1 VPVLIVVPARVGS
14 TRLPNKP
21 LQLLGGVPLIHRVA
35 QRALQVPGADRV
47 VVATDSQA
55 IAQAVEGLSV
65 QVVLTR
71 SDLESGTDRVA
82 AVAARAEFA
91 GYDVVVNLQGDEP
104 FMPIEAVQG
113 AIARVQGGD
122 AMGTAAAPLDPSRR
136 EDPSLVKVVCDDHG
150 RAMYFSRLPIPF
162 VRDAADFDQT
172 GWWQHL
178 GIYAYR
184 RDVLLRV
191 AALRPAPLELAER
204 LEQLRALA
212 AGFTIG
218 VALLDQPALPGID
231 TPADLAA
238 AEARWPD
245 FVEAT
250 R

>member
-1 VPVLIVVPARVGS
+1 
-14 TRLPNKP
+14 
-21 LQLLGGVPLIHRVA
+21 
-35 QRALQVPGADRV
+35 
-47 VVATDSQA
+47 
-55 IAQAVEGLSV
+55 
-65 QVVLTR
+65 
-71 SDLESGTDRVA
+71 
-82 AVAARAEFA
+82 
-91 GYDVVVNLQGDEP
+91 
-104 FMPIEAVQG
+104 
-113 AIARVQGGD
+113 
-122 AMGTAAAPLDPSRR
+122 MGTAAAPLDPARR
-136 EDPSLVKVVCDDHG
+136 DDPSLVKVVCDDHG

-162 VRDAADFDQT
+162 VRDAADLEQA

-218 VALLDQPALPGID
+218 VALLDRPAYPGID

>member
-1 VPVLIVVPARVGS
+1 
-14 TRLPNKP
+14 
-21 LQLLGGVPLIHRVA
+21 
-35 QRALQVPGADRV
+35 
-47 VVATDSQA
+47 
-55 IAQAVEGLSV
+55 
-65 QVVLTR
+65 
-71 SDLESGTDRVA
+71 
-82 AVAARAEFA
+82 
-91 GYDVVVNLQGDEP
+91 
-104 FMPIEAVQG
+104 
-113 AIARVQGGD
+113 
-122 AMGTAAAPLDPSRR
+122 
-136 EDPSLVKVVCDDHG
+136 
-150 RAMYFSRLPIPF
+150 MYFSRLPIPF
-162 VRDAADFDQT
+162 VRDSADFDRT

-204 LEQLRALA
+204 LEQLRALT

-218 VALLDQPALPGID
+218 VALLDRPALPGID

>member
-1 VPVLIVVPARVGS
+1 MRRTRARSPRWRWAVWAIGLAAALGALDTARVIWPWRGAAL
-14 TRLPNKP
+14 LPY
-21 LQLLGGVPLIHRVA
+21 
-35 QRALQVPGADRV
+35 
-47 VVATDSQA
+47 
-55 IAQAVEGLSV
+55 
-65 QVVLTR
+65 
-71 SDLESGTDRVA
+71 LESGTDRVA
-82 AVAARAEFA
+82 AVASRAEFA

-113 AIARVQGGD
+113 AIARVQAGD
-122 AMGTAAAPLDPSRR
+122 AMGTAAAPLDPERR
-136 EDPSLVKVVCDDHG
+136 DDPSLVKVVCDDHG

-162 VRDAADFDQT
+162 VRDSADFDQT

-218 VALLDQPALPGID
+218 VALLDRPALPGID

>member
-35 QRALQVPGADRV
+35 QRALRVPGVDRV
-47 VVATDSQA
+47 VVATDSPA
-55 IAQAVEGLSV
+55 IAEAVADLDVE
-65 QVVLTR
+65 VVITR

-82 AVAARAEFA
+82 AVASRAEFA
-91 GYDVVVNLQGDEP
+91 EYNVVVNLQGDEP

-113 AIARVQGGD
+113 AIARVHHGD
-122 AMGTAAAPLDPSRR
+122 AVGTAAAPLNAALRD
-136 EDPSLVKVVCDDHG
+136 DPSLVKVVCDDQC
-150 RAMYFSRLPIPF
+150 RAMYFSRLAIPY
-162 VRDAADFDQT
+162 VRDPADFDQT
-172 GWWQHL
+172 AWWQHL

-184 RDVLLRV
+184 RDALLRI
-191 AALRPAPLELAER
+191 ASLQPSPLERSER

-212 AGFTIG
+212 AGFSIG
-218 VALLDQPALPGID
+218 VALLDKPALPGID

-245 FVEAT
+245 FAEAK
-250 R
+250 

>member
-35 QRALQVPGADRV
+35 QRALRVPGVDRV
-47 VVATDSQA
+47 VVATDSPA
-55 IAQAVEGLSV
+55 IAEAVADLDVE
-65 QVVLTR
+65 VVITR

-82 AVAARAEFA
+82 AVASRAEFA
-91 GYDVVVNLQGDEP
+91 EYNVVVNLQGDEP

-113 AIARVQGGD
+113 AIARVHHGD
-122 AMGTAAAPLDPSRR
+122 AVGTAAAPLNPALRD
-136 EDPSLVKVVCDDHG
+136 DPSLVKVVCDDQC
-150 RAMYFSRLPIPF
+150 RAMYFSRLAIPY
-162 VRDAADFDQT
+162 VRDPADFDQT
-172 GWWQHL
+172 AWWQHL

-184 RDVLLRV
+184 RDALLRI
-191 AALRPAPLELAER
+191 ASLQPSPLERSER

-212 AGFTIG
+212 AGFSIG
-218 VALLDQPALPGID
+218 VALLDKPALPGID

-245 FVEAT
+245 FAEAKG
-250 R
+250 

>member
-35 QRALQVPGADRV
+35 QRALRVPGVDRV
-47 VVATDSQA
+47 VVATDSPA
-55 IAQAVEGLSV
+55 IAEAVADLDVE
-65 QVVLTR
+65 VVITR

-82 AVAARAEFA
+82 AVASRAEFA
-91 GYDVVVNLQGDEP
+91 EYNVVVNLQGDEP

-113 AIARVQGGD
+113 AIARVHHGD
-122 AMGTAAAPLDPSRR
+122 AVGTAAAPLNPALRD
-136 EDPSLVKVVCDDHG
+136 DPSLVKVVCDDQC
-150 RAMYFSRLPIPF
+150 RAMYFSRLAIPY
-162 VRDAADFDQT
+162 VRDPADFDQT
-172 GWWQHL
+172 AWWQHL

-184 RDVLLRV
+184 RDALLRI
-191 AALRPAPLELAER
+191 ASLQPSPLERSER

-212 AGFTIG
+212 AGFSIG
-218 VALLDQPALPGID
+218 VALLDKPALPGID

-245 FVEAT
+245 FAEAK
-250 R
+250 